1 MEFITGNSNERIK
14 NIVNLVK
21 DKKTRQ
27 KQGLF
32 VIEGLKIILEA
43 KKTNIKIKTIL
54 LTEKFFK
61 KNKSRLKNILDNT
74 LEIIII
80 TENISKKISS
90 NVTPQ
95 EVFAVCQIPETKL
108 LDHVLDKKNIN
119 NINNIL
125 MILNLQDIG
134 NFGTIIRT
142 ANALGIDCIL
152 ISSDC
157 PDIYSPKVLRATMG
171 AIFNI
176 NIIKIN
182 NNTDDIKKIIKSFK
196 DKNFMAVAS
205 AVADDCKNINQIS
218 FLNKNLI
225 IVGNEGNGLDREIIK
240 ICDES
245 VKIPMIKEADSLNV
259 AVASG
264 ILIWE
269 LVSKTNKLYLK

>member
-1 MEFITGNSNERIK
+1 
-14 NIVNLVK
+14 
-21 DKKTRQ
+21 
-27 KQGLF
+27 
-32 VIEGLKIILEA
+32 
-43 KKTNIKIKTIL
+43 
-54 LTEKFFK
+54 
-61 KNKSRLKNILDNT
+61 
-74 LEIIII
+74 
-80 TENISKKISS
+80 
-90 NVTPQ
+90 
-95 EVFAVCQIPETKL
+95 
-108 LDHVLDKKNIN
+108 
-119 NINNIL
+119 